1 MTPSHIGFPVRF
13 VIAFSEEELRYSEI
27 PIDKASAITEENPTI
42 VTVEVASSIMLAPA
56 ATAKLVITPS
66 TPPIIDAFR
75 YDIFSYEKGDLF
87 YCMHGYIFKDKPKKN
102 SVFSHLLR
110 DRVSSR

>member
-1 MTPSHIGFPVRF
+1 MNITRGNVPNTTKEKKHMIPRNIGFPVRF

-75 YDIFSYEKGDLF
+75 YDIFSFQKGIIYF
-87 YCMHGYIFKDKPKKN
+87 IVCMGI
-102 SVFSHLLR
+102 VFQR
-110 DRVSSR
+110 